1 MNGLQNFEG
10 DLLLYETNDGG
21 DTSIENGLFIS
32 DKQFSTAA
40 YLSLFGGNKTDN
52 GKVNN
57 TDEYWGNYLN
67 DITESEKLRSR
78 FQYITTGL
86 PMSVKN
92 IKEAEKAAIMDL
104 QWFIKENIADEVTA
118 YGQAIGKNRFKL
130 IIEILKDKNT
140 LFKNEY
146 FLLWGGGNGD
156 TLRQ

>member
-10 DLLLYETNDGG
+10 DLLLYETLDGG
-21 DTSIENGLFIS
+21 DMSIDNGLFIP
-32 DKQFSTAA
+32 DKQFSTAV
-40 YLSLFGGNKTDN
+40 YLSLYGGNKTDA

-67 DITESEKLRSR
+67 GITESEKIRSR
-78 FQYITTGL
+78 FQYIVTGL

-104 QWFIKENIADEVTA
+104 QWFIKENIADDITA
-118 YGQAIGKNRFKL
+118 YGQAVGKNRFK
-130 IIEILKDKNT
+130 ITIEILKDKNT

-146 FLLWGGGNGD
+146 SLLWGGNNGN
-156 TLRQ
+156 TL